1 MLKIALKSAEESGK
15 ILLKYF
21 RKNIKVHYKG
31 IINPVTIADRESERK
46 IIQIIKKNFPEHN
59 IICEETCPNIDR
71 IQKSKCNYW
80 WVIDPLDGTVNYI
93 HGLPQF
99 CVSIGVLK
107 GNNPKNAEPV
117 LGVIYN
123 PVSKEL
129 FYAEKNKGAYL
140 NRKRINVSKTSSF
153 SKALF
158 VTGFPYY
165 VHKNP
170 DNVIKNLAKFLVKIE
185 GIRRLGSAAL
195 DMAYV
200 ASGIFDGFWEEGLN
214 PWDVTAGTVIVREAG
229 GKVTDY
235 SGGNNFI
242 FGRTLVATN
251 RKIHSKVINLLS
263 VNSRGTK

>member
-31 IINPVTIADRESERK
+31 IINPVTIADKESERK
-46 IIQIIKKNFPEHN
+46 IIQIIKKNFPEHG
-59 IICEETCPNIDR
+59 IICEETCPDINK
-71 IQKSKCNYW
+71 IQKNNSEYW

-93 HGLPQF
+93 HGFPQF

-107 GNNPKNAEPV
+107 GKDPKKAEPI

-129 FYAEKNKGAYL
+129 FYAQKNKGAYL
-140 NRKRINVSKTSSF
+140 NKKRITVSKIDTFEKS
-153 SKALF
+153 LF

-165 VHKNP
+165 VHQKP
-170 DNVIKNLAKFLVKIE
+170 KNVIKNFAKILVRIE

-200 ASGIFDGFWEEGLN
+200 AEGIFDGFWEEGLN
-214 PWDVTAGTVIVREAG
+214 PWDVTAGAVIVKEAG

-235 SGGNNFI
+235 FGGKNFI

-251 RKIHSKVINLLS
+251 KKLHNFILDIL
-263 VNSRGTK
+263 